1 MAFFTPAN
9 WQGIIMENQ
18 FDSSSYPDA
27 VPAEL
32 TAGSRWA
39 WTRSDITAAYETS
52 LYTLKF
58 RFSLLDSPYTDFEV
72 TAGKVSAAHVV
83 EVSSA
88 DTGSHAAGAYSWV
101 AVVVRDSDSEEVPVD
116 TGFLTIKPDLGATP
130 GDTRTYVY
138 QVLAAIRA
146 SLLDSATKSQKRMVI
161 NGRELESRSYSELL
175 GLERE
180 FSKRWKQE
188 QTEIN
193 RKAGRPAG
201 SRVLVKMSA

>member
-1 MAFFTPAN
+1 
-9 WQGIIMENQ
+9 MENK
-18 FDSSSYPDA
+18 FDTANYPDS

-39 WTRSDITAAYETS
+39 WTRSDITAAYATS

-58 RFSLLDSPYTDFEV
+58 RFSLLEDPFTDYEI

-83 EVSSA
+83 EVASA
-88 DTGSHAAGAYSWV
+88 DTAAKTPGAYTWT
-101 AVVVRDSDSEEVPVD
+101 AVVVRDSDSEEVSVD
-116 TGFLTIKPDLGATP
+116 TGFLSIKPDLGASP
-130 GDTRTYVY
+130 GDTRSYVY
-138 QVLAAIRA
+138 QVLTAIRA
-146 SLLDSATKSQKRMVI
+146 TLLDSATKSQKRLVI
-161 NGRELESRSYSELL
+161 NGRELENRSHSELL

-180 FSKRWKQE
+180 FSKRWRDE
-188 QTEIN
+188 QRDID

>member
-1 MAFFTPAN
+1 
-9 WQGIIMENQ
+9 MENK
-18 FDSSSYPDA
+18 FDTASYPDS

-58 RFSLLDSPYTDFEV
+58 RFSLLEDPFTDYEI

-83 EVSSA
+83 EVASA
-88 DTGSHAAGAYSWV
+88 DTAAKTPGAYTWS
-101 AVVVRDSDSEEVPVD
+101 AVVVRDSDSEEVSVD
-116 TGFLTIKPDLGATP
+116 TGFLSIKPDLGTSP
-130 GDTRTYVY
+130 GDTRSYVY
-138 QVLAAIRA
+138 QVLTAIRA
-146 SLLDSATKSQKRMVI
+146 TLLDSATKSQKRLVI
-161 NGRELESRSYSELL
+161 NGRELENRSHSELL

-180 FSKRWKQE
+180 FSKRWRDE
-188 QTEIN
+188 QRDID

>member
-1 MAFFTPAN
+1 
-9 WQGIIMENQ
+9 MENK
-18 FDSSSYPDA
+18 FDTASYPDS

-39 WTRSDITAAYETS
+39 WTRSDITAAYGTS

-58 RFSLLDSPYTDFEV
+58 RFSLLEDPFTDYEI

-83 EVSSA
+83 EVASA
-88 DTGSHAAGAYSWV
+88 DTAAYTAGAYTWT
-101 AVVVRDSDSEEVPVD
+101 AVVVRDSDSEEVSVD
-116 TGFLTIKPDLGATP
+116 TGFLSIKPDLGASP
-130 GDTRTYVY
+130 GDTRSYVY
-138 QVLAAIRA
+138 QVLTAIRA
-146 SLLDSATKSQKRMVI
+146 TLLDSATKSQKRLVI
-161 NGRELESRSYSELL
+161 NGRELENRSHSELL

-180 FSKRWKQE
+180 FSKRWREE
-188 QTEIN
+188 QRDID